1 MPLLSPLIITKKVI
15 SLSHNNHSILT
26 KHRNQGPIFVSLSLT
41 MPSGYPIPRVIRVLL
56 VHHFLSLGSDPSF
69 VLTNLFLPNDVQ
81 LDRIERLW
89 AMFKTFGHDN
99 NAFDM
104 YIEGRDKHD
113 TSVMSSIL
121 KGSEEEGFVLK
132 LLAENRSCKLRVLTD
147 KFRERFY
154 GDFAEF
160 IPSIKDVR
168 EVLAANGFTRK
179 RVTWFSVHR
188 DPVEQLAYLD
198 HMMSIMAKDIVDVDG
213 MVQSND
219 DFFARYG
226 WALHNERCER
236 FQISIAGD
244 IYAVMAAYTIKGFIY
259 WEVFGITVTSK
270 EVASFLTNLRGHTLP
285 DSFLILDNAP
295 NQTTAEV
302 VSVLST
308 LYKGMYKY
316 CAKYSPE
323 LKPVERGLSN
333 VKDFIRERD
342 SLSEWHDKPW
352 ELIEAAFAHYSDEG
366 LGSSAA
372 NNHFQLYY
380 DNNDYYKKVNGS

>member
-1 MPLLSPLIITKKVI
+1 
-15 SLSHNNHSILT
+15 
-26 KHRNQGPIFVSLSLT
+26 
-41 MPSGYPIPRVIRVLL
+41 
-56 VHHFLSLGSDPSF
+56 LGSDPSF

-81 LDRIERLW
+81 LDWIERLW
-89 AMFKTFGHDN
+89 ARFTTFGHDN
-99 NAFDM
+99 NAFNM
-104 YIEGRDKHD
+104 YIEACDKHD
-113 TSVMSSIL
+113 TPVMSSIL

-132 LLAENRSCKLRVLTD
+132 LLAENRSCKLRILTD

-270 EVASFLTNLRGHTLP
+270 EVVGFLTNLREHTLP

-308 LYKGMYKY
+308 LYEGMYKY

-342 SLSEWHDKPW
+342 SLSEWRDKPW
-352 ELIEAAFAHYSDEG
+352 ELIEAAFVHYSDEG